1 MHFSG
6 VDSCSHSILSVLQ
19 GICITPLVW
28 IVLTIPIDYNNWYF
42 SMSFSLNYKIR
53 Q

>member
-28 IVLTIPIDYNNWYF
+28 IVLTTHFFFINTYF
-42 SMSFSLNYKIR
+42 FGAEA
-53 Q
+53 QCV